1 MRNACSSPKS
11 TEELNQNCKIEQEVE
26 ESDLEGFFTQNDK
39 SDYNKYPQYPID
51 EEIHDLFDK

>member
-26 ESDLEGFFTQNDK
+26 ESDLEGFFAQNEK
-39 SDYNKYPQYPID
+39 SDYNKYP
-51 EEIHDLFDK
+51 